1 MFDVKQAAADLDS
14 MLHDIVVKQGIFVA
28 LNKRL
33 IRYKKYIIVRDVND
47 DWTVILSDQ
56 RKFHI
61 ATVFLKVSA
70 FAVCKMHEKGK
81 ITSIDEIKSN
91 DDIFR
96 KNYIDSQFYR
106 KTAQSA
112 KDPVTRE
119 NAYWRLEMVKD
130 TAKTAKARIDGMFYS
145 SIV

>member
-81 ITSIDEIKSN
+81 NTSIDEIKSN

-96 KNYIDSQFYR
+96 KNYID
-106 KTAQSA
+106 
-112 KDPVTRE
+112 
-119 NAYWRLEMVKD
+119 
-130 TAKTAKARIDGMFYS
+130 
-145 SIV
+145 

>member
-81 ITSIDEIKSN
+81 NTSIDEIKSN

-130 TAKTAKARIDGMFYS
+130 NAKTAKARIDGMFYS

>member
-81 ITSIDEIKSN
+81 NTSIDEIKSN

-96 KNYIDSQFYR
+96 KNYIDSQFYI

-130 TAKTAKARIDGMFYS
+130 NAKTAKARIDGMFYS

>member
-81 ITSIDEIKSN
+81 TTSIDEIKSN

-130 TAKTAKARIDGMFYS
+130 AAKTAKARIDGMFYS

>member
-14 MLHDIVVKQGIFVA
+14 MLHDIVVKQGIFVEV
-28 LNKRL
+28 NKRL

-47 DWTVILSDQ
+47 NWTVILSDQ

-81 ITSIDEIKSN
+81 TTSIDEIKSN

>member
-47 DWTVILSDQ
+47 NWTVILSDQ

-81 ITSIDEIKSN
+81 NTSIDEIKSN

-130 TAKTAKARIDGMFYS
+130 NAKTAKARIDGMFYS

>member
-81 ITSIDEIKSN
+81 NTSIDEIKIN

-130 TAKTAKARIDGMFYS
+130 NAKTAKARIDGMFYS

>member
-1 MFDVKQAAADLDS
+1 MFDIKQAAADLDS

-28 LNKRL
+28 VNKRL

-47 DWTVILSDQ
+47 NWTVILSDQ

-81 ITSIDEIKSN
+81 NTSIDEIKSN

-130 TAKTAKARIDGMFYS
+130 NAKTAKARIDGMFYS

>member
-14 MLHDIVVKQGIFVA
+14 MLHDIVVKQGVFVA
-28 LNKRL
+28 VNKRL
-33 IRYKKYIIVRDVND
+33 IRYKKYIIVRDPND

-56 RKFHI
+56 RKIHV

-81 ITSIDEIKSN
+81 KTSIDEIKSN

-106 KTAQSA
+106 KTAQTA
-112 KDPVTRE
+112 KDPITRE
-119 NAYWRLEMVKD
+119 SAYWRFELVKD
-130 TAKTAKARIDGMFYS
+130 YAKTAKARIDSMFYS